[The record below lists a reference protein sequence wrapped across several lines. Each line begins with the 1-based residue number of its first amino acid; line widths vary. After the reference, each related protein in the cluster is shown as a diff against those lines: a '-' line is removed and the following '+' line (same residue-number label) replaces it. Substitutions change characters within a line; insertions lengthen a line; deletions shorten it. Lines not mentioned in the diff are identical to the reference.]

1 MQNVFVASLGE
12 WRAEHQPLARSF
24 ATAVVDA
31 VLDGRVTVGSTLPSE
46 RALAQTLG
54 MSRGTVV
61 AALST
66 LRDQGWVHTRHGG
79 RSVVR
84 LPPHITERTAP
95 WSLDHPPDA
104 GRLDLTMA
112 MTAAPHD
119 AYQAALRRATELC
132 APLLVDAGG
141 PSAGLPNLRELLA
154 NRYTR
159 EGLPTRPEQI
169 LVTSGAQAALTLL
182 ADHCHDR
189 RRPVIVENPTFP
201 GALAIL
207 RRRQAR
213 LVTTPVWDIDH
224 FTDLVRQ
231 RRAGLAYLMPDF
243 HNPTGA
249 VMPADARAR
258 VADLDGLTV
267 IVDETMRDLDL
278 RTPFEPMPH
287 LVGPNVITIGSASK
301 TIWSGLRVGWIRTSA
316 ARVRELLLNP
326 LQAQLSPPPLEQLIA
341 QDLLSDPE
349 VVLHQRRT
357 RLRAQ
362 RDHLAALLARTDDWS
377 FTVPPGGLT
386 LWLRLRN
393 TTAAAL
399 TEHANRLGL
408 TLSPGPHFS
417 ADRTLTRH
425 LRLPFTATTDTLD
438 EAVTL
443 LRQALP

>member
-1 MQNVFVASLGE
+1 MSNLFVASLGE
-12 WRAEHQPLARSF
+12 WRVEHQPLARSF

-31 VLDGRVTVGSTLPSE
+31 VLDGRVAVGSTLPSE
-46 RALAQTLG
+46 RSLARTLG

-79 RSVVR
+79 GSVVR

-95 WSLDHPPDA
+95 WSLDHA
-104 GRLDLTMA
+104 GRLDLTLA

-132 APLLVDAGG
+132 APLLVDAGA

-154 NRYTR
+154 HRYTR
-159 EGLPTRPEQI
+159 DGLPTRPDQI

-182 ADHCHDR
+182 ADHYHDR

-213 LVTTPVWDIDH
+213 LLTTPVWDIDQL
-224 FTDLVRQ
+224 TDLVRR
-231 RRAGLAYLMPDF
+231 RRAGLAYLTPDF

-258 VADLDGLTV
+258 VADLADVTV

-278 RTPFEPMPH
+278 RTPPEPMPH

-341 QDLLSDPE
+341 QDLLSDPGG
-349 VVLHQRRT
+349 VLCERRT
-357 RLRAQ
+357 RLRTQ
-362 RDHLAALLARTDDWS
+362 RDHLATLLAKTDDWS
-377 FTVPPGGLT
+377 FTLPPGGLT

-393 TTAAAL
+393 TTATAL
-399 TEHANRLGL
+399 TENASRLGL

-425 LRLPFTATTDTLD
+425 VRLPFTATTDILD
-438 EAVTL
+438 QAVTL